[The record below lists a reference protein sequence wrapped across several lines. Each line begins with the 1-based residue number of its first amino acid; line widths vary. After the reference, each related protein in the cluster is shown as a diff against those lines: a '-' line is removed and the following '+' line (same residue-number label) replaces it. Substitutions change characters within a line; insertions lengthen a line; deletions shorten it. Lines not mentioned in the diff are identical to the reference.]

1 MKPAWRVWYSSFL
14 FMRTGWGQ
22 IMSDTLTNSGP
33 SGTGTTPVEENSEHN
48 KTSQSDI
55 PVTGQQDV
63 STQPHQPVAE
73 DVTTKEGAEGSP
85 SIADNASTAEEEDS
99 QRLKVVEDDLKSDGV
114 DRSSIAVEDG
124 AKSEEE
130 DRSSTTAEINPE
142 EEAENGAKV
151 DGEVPEIATPVDASP
166 PEAGNTA
173 GTFSNGGARAVVALA
188 GRFARLRSDK
198 RMLRIAI
205 PLLVLILAG
214 MIVPTSMAIGYG
226 MGAYSTYTTLR
237 AEANDG
243 LQHLLNVKTVFTGVN
258 AHPTGFLDTGK
269 LLRAQ
274 KEFIAAHRIS
284 SR

>member
-1 MKPAWRVWYSSFL
+1 
-14 FMRTGWGQ
+14 MRTGWGQ

-55 PVTGQQDV
+55 PVTEQQDV

-99 QRLKVVEDDLKSDGV
+99 QRLKVVEDGAKSDGE

-124 AKSEEE
+124 ARSEEE
-130 DRSSTTAEINPE
+130 DQGSTTAEISPE

-166 PEAGNTA
+166 PE
-173 GTFSNGGARAVVALA
+173 
-188 GRFARLRSDK
+188 
-198 RMLRIAI
+198 
-205 PLLVLILAG
+205 
-214 MIVPTSMAIGYG
+214 
-226 MGAYSTYTTLR
+226 
-237 AEANDG
+237 
-243 LQHLLNVKTVFTGVN
+243 
-258 AHPTGFLDTGK
+258 
-269 LLRAQ
+269 
-274 KEFIAAHRIS
+274 
-284 SR
+284 